1 MNPTQPTY
9 MAQPQ
14 PVMISPQPTPQQ
26 PLISGQAPMIS
37 TPPQMVANHQPQ
49 PQPIS
54 GTQPMISGQPIIS
67 AQPSLISPQ
76 FNPVPQIISAP
87 APQAPQPQPVTV
99 HPVTKPKAV
108 YKMPEPLKRH
118 VIALEPEMQNHL
130 LPNALTLQTSKY
142 LKRTTCYLYRGRQS
156 GARIQLAHA
165 IFAESVNLV
174 KLASELNKRPN
185 NLTLIYELD
194 GLHAALRVMWF
205 TYYDSGFLGDFKN
218 KGKIYNSCEAL
229 RLFRLINEPL
239 DAIGRMI
246 GAAKAKAQDAK
257 RGTGR

>member
-26 PLISGQAPMIS
+26 PLISGQVPMIS
-37 TPPQMVANHQPQ
+37 TPPQMVAA
-49 PQPIS
+49 
-54 GTQPMISGQPIIS
+54 TQSP
-67 AQPSLISPQ
+67 AQPPLISPP
-76 FNPVPQIISAP
+76 FNPVPQITP
-87 APQAPQPQPVTV
+87 APVPQLQPVTA
-99 HPVTKPKAV
+99 HPATKPAAK
-108 YKMPEPLKRH
+108 YRMPEPLKRH
-118 VIALEPEMQNHL
+118 VIALEPEVQNHL

-257 RGTGR
+257 RGAGR